1 MKMII
6 YVVKMKLKIIIMYE
20 SLYYI
25 NLAFD
30 SNFKETKFLDATF
43 SQKILEFIKKTN
55 NLSQIIEKFTIENF
69 ITSSKI
75 E

>member
-1 MKMII
+1 
-6 YVVKMKLKIIIMYE
+6 MYE